1 MTNATKSLQREA
13 QLRRAYDYAY
23 TLEPTLRRELRSG
36 EEQCQYL
43 LLRDYAA
50 SKGLS
55 LPGRN

>member
-13 QLRRAYDYAY
+13 QLKRVYDYAY
-23 TLEPTLRRELRSG
+23 NLEPTLRRELRSS
-36 EEQCQYL
+36 EEQCQHL
-43 LLRDYAA
+43 LLSDYAA